1 MIRRQPD
8 IIDPC
13 CHMLPERWRRVGRS
27 RARVARPWPGRQAG
41 PVLRA
46 RSACVSVCHPRAPAP
61 FLLFLLFI
69 VVCGNP
75 CGNPCGSVCGSVC
88 GRWAWNADCS
98 RGSGVRLGVRSG
110 VLLGVR
116 SDVSRIGRAA
126 GRTGS
131 AGARQGLGSR
141 AARGQSGRL
150 AAGGGSGAGAK
161 RLDAAGV
168 RRAGGGS

>member
-1 MIRRQPD
+1 MWLTR
-8 IIDPC
+8 C
-13 CHMLPERWRRVGRS
+13 LRVAAGRP
-27 RARVARPWPGRQAG
+27 RVARTSASRQAG
-41 PVLRA
+41 RVLRA

-69 VVCGNP
+69 MVCGNP

-88 GRWAWNADCS
+88 GRRARNADCR
-98 RGSGVRLGVRSG
+98 RGSGVRLGVRLG
-110 VLLGVR
+110 VRSGVR

-126 GRTGS
+126 GRKGS
-131 AGARQGLGSR
+131 SGARQSGGR
-141 AARGQSGRL
+141 RDARGQSGRL